1 LVKDISSYDL
11 TKAEKL
17 QIVNL
22 APITAVELYVVC
34 HSFSPL
40 SLILLPNHQIVEEL
54 EDRLGDSL
62 DSILSRVKSSLSM
75 TISTQSTING
85 MSRKEPLFLE
95 DTTGGWDDIDADAI
109 IDDLEFVDQG
119 EGAGI
124 EGDLD
129 VEDE

>member
-1 LVKDISSYDL
+1 M
-11 TKAEKL
+11 
-17 QIVNL
+17 
-22 APITAVELYVVC
+22 
-34 HSFSPL
+34 
-40 SLILLPNHQIVEEL
+40 EEL

-75 TISTQSTING
+75 TISTQSTVNG
-85 MSRKEPLFLE
+85 MSRKDKEPLFLQ

-109 IDDLEFVDQG
+109 IDDLEFMDQG

-129 VEDE
+129 VEDEWSTGWSNSG